1 MEKYYYRDGTEA
13 TKYKVFSN
21 PDKPKSK
28 IRYSYEDCWK
38 CDGKGVIDHY
48 RYHDQGIC
56 YKCHDQKVL
65 KTRVWTK
72 EQIEK
77 LDEKQSIKLAEQ
89 EKEAREYRIANE
101 ERFKKEAEE
110 GHKQGDEF

>member
-1 MEKYYYRDGTEA
+1 MTINSINKNQEAFNTPLKYYYRDGTEA

-72 EQIEK
+72 EQTI
-77 LDEKQSIKLAEQ
+77 LARPKTIRAVGEQ
-89 EKEAREYRIANE
+89 HWQNIGTWK
-101 ERFKKEAEE
+101 
-110 GHKQGDEF
+110 